1 MSVTKPY
8 TALSLDEAYFIDR
21 LNPIH
26 TGVDAPLWIS
36 CEDSNIIPQ
45 VKAETDGISFT
56 ITIDDQQL
64 LFDDDEYFNI
74 STCMLIQLQMWV
86 RLNRQALLDY
96 WKQKI
101 DTASFLCL
109 MIRLP
114 ENMVDVS
121 SVNLN
126 ESCIFPCEKYKVQ
139 VRNCDST
146 PPNFHVISKEE
157 GYDIRLLLS
166 TGELLWVDRFGKRS
180 RNEMKAKGEC
190 FSDVVKAAKEW
201 LSQKPAHPKAA
212 AASSTNRE
220 HIEFVWE
227 MNHDYYTE

>member
-1 MSVTKPY
+1 MSITKPY

-21 LNPIH
+21 LNPVH

-36 CEDSNIIPQ
+36 CENSNIIPQ
-45 VKAETDGISFT
+45 VKAEIDGISFT
-56 ITIDDQQL
+56 IIIDDQQF
-64 LFDDDEYFNI
+64 LFGDDEYFNI
-74 STCMLIQLQMWV
+74 STCVLIQLQMWV

-96 WKQKI
+96 WEQKI

-114 ENMVDVS
+114 EHMVDVS

-126 ESCIFPCEKYKVQ
+126 ENSIFPRDKYKVQ
-139 VRNCDST
+139 VRSCDST
-146 PPNFHVISKEE
+146 PPHFHVISKEE
-157 GYDIRLLLS
+157 GYDVRLLLS
-166 TGELLWVDRFGKRS
+166 TGELLWVDRLGKRS
-180 RNEMKAKGEC
+180 RNGVKAKSEC

-201 LSQKPAHPKAA
+201 LQKKPAHPQA
-212 AASSTNRE
+212 AASDTNRE

-227 MNHDYYTE
+227 MNHQYYNE

>member
-1 MSVTKPY
+1 MSITKPY

-21 LNPIH
+21 LNPVH

-36 CEDSNIIPQ
+36 CENSNIIPQ
-45 VKAETDGISFT
+45 VKAEIDGISFM
-56 ITIDDQQL
+56 IIIDDQQF
-64 LFDDDEYFNI
+64 LFGDDEYFNI
-74 STCMLIQLQMWV
+74 STCVLIQLQMWV

-96 WKQKI
+96 WEQKI

-114 ENMVDVS
+114 EHMVDVS

-126 ESCIFPCEKYKVQ
+126 ENSIFPRDKYKVQ
-139 VRNCDST
+139 IRSCDST
-146 PPNFHVISKEE
+146 PPHFHVISKEE

-166 TGELLWVDRFGKRS
+166 TGELLWVDRLGKRS
-180 RNEMKAKGEC
+180 RNGVKAKSEC

-201 LSQKPAHPKAA
+201 LQKKPAYPQA
-212 AASSTNRE
+212 AASDTNRE

-227 MNHDYYTE
+227 MNHQYYNE